1 MPAVSISPD
10 DLKPYRPDIPPDQ
23 AQAMID
29 DAMAYAAFIAPCI
42 LDPRFEYA
50 DAAEAIIKQA
60 ICDWYD
66 TGTGSVTS
74 QTAGPFGVTIDTR
87 ARKNGFFTEKQEEQL
102 KAMCSAGSGTVSGG
116 GSAWGYDTI
125 PTTVQQQH
133 AEICCKTFNEPHC
146 SCGANLTKTGQPLW
160 DGYAS

>member
-1 MPAVSISPD
+1 MPAVSITPE

-42 LDPRFEYA
+42 LDPRFEYEA
-50 DAAEAIIKQA
+50 AAEAIIKQA
-60 ICDWYD
+60 ICRWYD
-66 TGTGSVTS
+66 AGTGSITS
-74 QTAGPFGVTIDTR
+74 QTAGPFAIQVDTTVR
-87 ARKNGFFTEKQEEQL
+87 RNGFFTDKEEDQL
-102 KAMCSAGSGTVSGG
+102 KAMCNVGGSSGG
-116 GSAWGYDTI
+116 GAWNYDTV
-125 PTTVQQQH
+125 PAASACH

-146 SCGANLTKTGQPLW
+146 SCGANLTRNGQPLW

>member
-1 MPAVSISPD
+1 MPAVSISPE

-42 LDPRFEYA
+42 LDPRFEYEA
-50 DAAEAIIKQA
+50 AAEAIIKQA
-60 ICDWYD
+60 IIRWYD
-66 TGTGSVTS
+66 AGTGSVTS
-74 QTAGPFGVTIDTR
+74 QTAGPFAVQIDTTVR
-87 ARKNGFFTEKQEEQL
+87 RNGFFTDKEEEQL
-102 KAMCSAGSGTVSGG
+102 KAMCGGAGNGSAGT
-116 GSAWGYDTI
+116 AWGYDTV
-125 PTTVQQQH
+125 PTGTIQTH

-146 SCGANLTKTGQPLW
+146 SCGANLTSNGNPLW

>member
-1 MPAVSISPD
+1 MPAVSITPD

-42 LDPRFEYA
+42 LDPRFEY
-50 DAAEAIIKQA
+50 EA
-60 ICDWYD
+60 
-66 TGTGSVTS
+66 
-74 QTAGPFGVTIDTR
+74 AGPFAVQIDTTVR
-87 ARKNGFFTEKQEEQL
+87 RNGFFTDKEEDQL
-102 KAMCSAGSGTVSGG
+102 KAMCSNGASSGG
-116 GSAWGYDTI
+116 GAWNYDTL
-125 PTTVQQQH
+125 PPAGQQH

-146 SCGANLTKTGQPLW
+146 SCGANLTRTGLPLW